1 MYLSVASAALLAL
14 AGCGQLFYDDRCGV
28 ESRNVSADARILTP
42 DGDSTG
48 YTSIS
53 LGERRGAEKSI
64 WWFVVSD
71 ALRNHIQTARLAA
84 SEDTSSILLE
94 LPGVVGGWTAMEGN
108 LTPYAG
114 PPDFDDLFARAVGDG
129 FTLILSTDLRAR
141 GVVALP
147 LQRSGF
153 SDWGRPHC
161 S

>member
-1 MYLSVASAALLAL
+1 MCLPVASAALLAL
-14 AGCGQLFYDDRCGV
+14 SGCAQLFYDDRCGE
-28 ESRNVSADARILTP
+28 ESRDVGADARIRTP

-48 YTSIS
+48 YASVS

-71 ALRNHIQTARLAA
+71 ALRNRIQTARLAA

-94 LPGVVGGWTAMEGN
+94 LPGIVGGWTAMEGD

-129 FTLILSTDLRAR
+129 FTLVLSTDLPAR

-147 LQRSGF
+147 LHRSGF
-153 SDWGRPHC
+153 NDWGRPHC